1 MTTHPNANG
10 SNIGKWF
17 AAGLLALA
25 ATTAGAQ
32 DFPNKPVRVIIP
44 FPAGGLTDVL
54 MRGLGESLSKK
65 WQQPVIVDNRPG
77 ANTII
82 GAQAVAGAEPDGYTL
97 LMAND
102 PTLSSNQYLYNKLP
116 YDPVN
121 DFVPV
126 VNIAMTEQ
134 VLVVPGNSPYNTL
147 EEFLQDARNH
157 PGKLDYGS
165 FGVGSKAHLDTEAFG
180 RMAGA
185 KFNHVPYKGVA
196 DVMVAI
202 QGGQVDFGLTGVS
215 PVVEHIKSGRMKGLA
230 ISSPERRSQMPDVPT
245 FAEKGFP
252 DYESIA
258 WFGLVAPKGTPETV
272 VNKIAADVLEAA
284 SQPALQERYIT
295 GVGLVF
301 ANQDADEFAA
311 FLEKDRKK
319 YAEKIQAAGVKLD
332 Y

>member
-1 MTTHPNANG
+1 MAYPD
-10 SNIGKWF
+10 IGRWL
-17 AAGLLALA
+17 AVASLALA
-25 ATTAGAQ
+25 ATSAGAQ
-32 DFPNKPVRVIIP
+32 DFPNKPVRVVIP
-44 FPAGGLTDVL
+44 FSAGGLTDVL

-126 VNIAMTEQ
+126 ANIAMTEQ

-147 EEFLQDARNH
+147 EEFLRAARAN

-180 RMAGA
+180 RMAGVN
-185 KFNHVPYKGVA
+185 FNHVPYKGVA
-196 DVMVAI
+196 DVLVAI

-215 PVVEHIKSGRMKGLA
+215 PVVEHIKAGRMKGLA
-230 ISSPERRSQMPDVPT
+230 ISSPERRPQMPGVPT
-245 FAEKGFP
+245 FREQGFP

-258 WFGLVAPKGTPETV
+258 WFGLVAPKGTPDAV

-284 SQPALQERYIT
+284 SQPELQQRYIT

-301 ANQDADEFAA
+301 ADQGPTEFAA
-311 FLEKDRKK
+311 FLEKDRRK